1 MPGDPPRALS
11 AARRPFLWAA
21 TGLFLLVAAS
31 TAAQS
36 DVGGEPREVPQGAL
50 ETSGQTSPALAA
62 VRDEAR
68 TYLLD
73 GRSIL
78 TSPLHWDSSEWARA
92 GAIVAALAIL
102 GRKDSAI
109 DTAVQ
114 RNRSSRTDAVA
125 SAVTPF
131 GSYAAVGVSVAALGG
146 GWLLRDTPLRD
157 TGRDAI
163 EAELFA
169 AGIVTPLLKTITGRL
184 RPSQGSDAD
193 EFRTLS
199 GNQSFPSGH
208 ATEAFAVASV
218 FAARSD
224 GWVVPTLSYT
234 LASMVGLARVH
245 DRAHF
250 ASDVFAGAV
259 IGTAIG
265 RSIVHRHTENRER
278 VSWDI
283 VPFEAQRGAGLA
295 IRLATGRR
303 SPPEVFASRSG
314 L

>member
-1 MPGDPPRALS
+1 
-11 AARRPFLWAA
+11 
-21 TGLFLLVAAS
+21 
-31 TAAQS
+31 
-36 DVGGEPREVPQGAL
+36 
-50 ETSGQTSPALAA
+50 
-62 VRDEAR
+62 
-68 TYLLD
+68 LLD

-92 GAIVAALAIL
+92 GAIVAALAIV
-102 GRKDSAI
+102 GRKDTAI
-109 DTAVQ
+109 DAAVQ

-125 SAVTPF
+125 SAVTPL
-131 GSYAAVGVSVAALGG
+131 GSYAAVGASVAALGG
-146 GWLLRDTPLRD
+146 GWLLRDALLRD

-169 AGIVTPLLKTITGRL
+169 AGIVTPLLKTITGRV

-193 EFRTLS
+193 EFRTFS
-199 GNQSFPSGH
+199 RNQSFPSGH

-234 LASMVGLARVH
+234 LASMVALARVH

-259 IGTAIG
+259 IGAAIG
-265 RSIVHRHTENRER
+265 RSVVSRHRANPEK
-278 VSWDI
+278 VSWDL
-283 VPFEAQRGAGLA
+283 VPFEANRGAGLA
-295 IRLATGRR
+295 IRLGAGRR
-303 SPPEVFASRSG
+303 SPPVVVAPSPGS
-314 L
+314 